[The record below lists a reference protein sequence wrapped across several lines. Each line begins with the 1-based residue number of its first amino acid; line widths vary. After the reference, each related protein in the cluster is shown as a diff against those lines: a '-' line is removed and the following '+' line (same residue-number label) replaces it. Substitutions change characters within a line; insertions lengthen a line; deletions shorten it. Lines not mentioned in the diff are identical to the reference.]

1 MKIFNSKIFYV
12 ISSVIVILIFLIA
25 FLPSFFSTNAGKK
38 ILKNHIEKKYNAS
51 FNASY
56 LKLRWF
62 GPQDIKDLSFTN
74 NDMSI
79 KAESIHIK
87 IPLLRFIKIKDLT
100 YNTMF
105 NMDAQTDIKNASLS
119 IQNMYISK
127 INAKILQ
134 ENKLAN
140 LNISANIQQE
150 GITGFFSLK
159 SQLKE
164 NDMSF
169 DLYCNDIPS
178 KVLNYIVKDK
188 IQVNLNDI
196 LGNKFDLTAKTKL
209 TNNNGPIDISLNSPT
224 IKADANL
231 NLKNEM
237 LYLNSDFNSTILLT
251 KDMSN
256 LLLGSIN
263 PIFRNAFYANNPIYL
278 KIYKEGFSIP
288 FNDNI
293 NVKDIVIEKA
303 VLNAG
308 QITAKNIG
316 SLLSI
321 VGFLSHNISITGNSI
336 DLWLSPLYF
345 KMKDG
350 IIDADRMDF
359 LIDNQIHLCIWGLVD
374 VIREKIN
381 MKLGITSQALS
392 KAFGIDGLDE
402 NFVIPIPMKGSFNNI
417 KLDTKKASQKIAALI
432 AAKEAKTHIDPFLG
446 GILDVLQKSD
456 KNKNIPP
463 PHRPF
468 PWEGKINLYNDKNKR
483 TQKNIFEFLK

>member
-1 MKIFNSKIFYV
+1 MKIFKSKIFYV
-12 ISSVIVILIFLIA
+12 VSSIIILLIFTIA
-25 FLPSFFSTNAGKK
+25 FLPSFFSTNAGKGL
-38 ILKNHIEKKYNAS
+38 LKNYIEKKYDAS
-51 FNASY
+51 FDASY

-62 GPQDIKDLSFTN
+62 GPQDIKDLSFKN
-74 NDMSI
+74 SDVSI

-87 IPLLRFIKIKDLT
+87 IPLLSFIKVQDLT
-100 YNTMF
+100 YNTLF
-105 NMDAQTDIKNASLS
+105 NMDAKTDIKNASIS
-119 IQNMYISK
+119 IHDIYISK

-134 ENKLAN
+134 EIGIAN
-140 LNISANIQQE
+140 LNISANVQQKD
-150 GITGFFSLK
+150 INGFFSLK

-164 NDMSF
+164 NSMSF
-169 DLYCNDIPS
+169 DLYGNDIPAS
-178 KVLNYIVKDK
+178 AVNYIFKDK
-188 IQVNLNDI
+188 TKINIENI
-196 LGNKFDLTAKTKL
+196 LGNKFDLTAKTTL
-209 TNNNGPIDISLNSPT
+209 TNNNGPINISLSSQK

-231 NLKNEM
+231 KLYNEM
-237 LYLNSDFNSTILLT
+237 LYLNSDFISTILLT

-256 LLLGSIN
+256 LLTGHE
-263 PIFRNAFYANNPIYL
+263 FYANNPMYL

-288 FNDNI
+288 FNDAFNI
-293 NVKDIVIEKA
+293 KDIVIEKA
-303 VLNAG
+303 VLDAG

-321 VGFLSHNISITGNSI
+321 IGFLSNNISITGNSI

-359 LIDNQIHLCIWGLVD
+359 LINNQLHLCLWGLID
-374 VIREKIN
+374 VIRENIK

-417 KLDTKKASQKIAALI
+417 KFDTKKASQKIAALI
-432 AAKEAKTHIDPFLG
+432 AAKEAKAHIDPFLG
-446 GILDVLQKSD
+446 GVIDVLQNSD

-463 PHRPF
+463 PHKPF
-468 PWEGKINLYNDKNKR
+468 PWEGKVNLYNDQKTKR
-483 TQKNIFEFLK
+483 TQKDIFEFLK